1 MQNKWEGVSNRK
13 LTLLLFKGEYAL
25 KKPYKDQNT
34 VIEQSAVA

>member
-13 LTLLLFKGEYAL
+13 LTLFKGEYAM
-25 KKPYKDQNT
+25 KKPYKDRNT